1 MEKKLTPER
10 ELTFALPSSISDV
23 LRSSAIRSATEE
35 LLKTLDERSRRV
47 ITRRFGLD
55 GKAPKTLHSI
65 GQDEGVTRERIR
77 QIEQV
82 VLKNFKSEKS
92 NVTRSSVI
100 VNVQMALSQA
110 LIFLGGVAREE
121 MLCQLL
127 GLKDKTES
135 AALGFLLNCMS
146 DVREIRETNRW
157 KKYFR
162 NQKHVEVESVIE
174 SARAI
179 LNEKKVLCGD
189 EEFFG
194 KIRKGLGKDIADHVL
209 YSVLTITHDL
219 VRTTFGEWGIKGWV
233 EATPRGVGDKGFV
246 ILKRKKEPL
255 HFLQIT
261 NLINEANFD
270 NRKAHYQTVHNELI
284 RDERF
289 ILVGR
294 GTYALREWG
303 YQSGTVGDV
312 LERIM
317 KINSQAMMKED
328 LIDAVLKERMVKRNT
343 ILLAL
348 QNRKRFMKDENG
360 KYALLQKEGTESQE
374 EKNQTQITGDS
385 KSANS
390 LVGDLA
396 SVIVSEDQTGGS
408 G

>member
-1 MEKKLTPER
+1 MNSQANTTGVPER
-10 ELTFALPSSISDV
+10 DLTFVLPSPV
-23 LRSSAIRSATEE
+23 LGVLHSSAIRLAADE

-47 ITRRFGLD
+47 IIRRFGLD

-82 VLKNFKSEKS
+82 VLKNFRSEKNKAS
-92 NVTRSSVI
+92 ESSDVGK
-100 VNVQMALSQA
+100 VQVALSQA
-110 LIFLGGVAREE
+110 LSFLGGVAREE

-162 NQKHVEVESVIE
+162 NQKHVEVESIIE
-174 SARAI
+174 MARTI
-179 LNEKKVLCGD
+179 LNEQKTLCND
-189 EEFFG
+189 KDFFD
-194 KIRKGLGKDIADHVL
+194 KIRKRLGKDIVDHIL
-209 YSVLTITHDL
+209 YSVLTIAHDL

-233 EATPRGVGDKGFV
+233 EATPRGVGDKAYV
-246 ILKRKKEPL
+246 VLKRHKEPL
-255 HFLQIT
+255 HFLKIT
-261 NLINEANFD
+261 ELINGAGFD
-270 NRKAHYQTVHNELI
+270 NRKAHHQTVHNELI

-303 YQSGTVGDV
+303 YQPGTVGDV

-317 KINSQAMMKED
+317 KTNSQATMKED

-348 QNRKRFMKDENG
+348 QNRKRFTRDENG
-360 KYALLQKEGTESQE
+360 RYTFLQKEEKESQG
-374 EKNQTQITGDS
+374 EKNQTQITGDN
-385 KSANS
+385 NS
-390 LVGDLA
+390 VVA
-396 SVIVSEDQTGGS
+396 EDQTGGA

>member
-1 MEKKLTPER
+1 METGIALRHKLT
-10 ELTFALPSSISDV
+10 FDLPSSISDV
-23 LRSSAIRSATEE
+23 LRPSAIRLATDE

-47 ITRRFGLD
+47 IVRRFGLD
-55 GKAPKTLHSI
+55 GQEPKTLHSI

-82 VLKNFKSEKS
+82 VLKNFKSEKNNIVGLS
-92 NVTRSSVI
+92 GVKSV
-100 VNVQMALSQA
+100 QAALSQA
-110 LIFLGGVAREE
+110 LIYLGGVAREE
-121 MLCQLL
+121 MLGQLL
-127 GLKDKTES
+127 GLKNKTES
-135 AALGFLLNCMS
+135 AALGFLLNCMA

-162 NQKHVEVESVIE
+162 SQKHVEVESVIE
-174 SARAI
+174 TARTI
-179 LNEKKVLCGD
+179 LNEQKALCAD
-189 EEFFG
+189 KDFFG
-194 KIRKGLGKDIADHVL
+194 KIRKRLGKDIEDHVL
-209 YSVLTITHDL
+209 YSVLIIAHDL

-233 EATPRGVGDKGFV
+233 EATPRGVGDKAYV
-246 ILKRKKEPL
+246 VLKRKKEPL
-255 HFLQIT
+255 HFSKIT
-261 NLINEANFD
+261 ELINEADFD
-270 NRKAHYQTVHNELI
+270 NRKAHHQTVHNELI

-317 KINSQAMMKED
+317 KTNSQAMLKED

-348 QNRKRFMKDENG
+348 QNRKRFMRDESG
-360 KYALLQKEGTESQE
+360 KYLLLQSNQKEKQE
-374 EKNQTQITGDS
+374 EKNQTQITNDG
-385 KSANS
+385 KEVNS
-390 LVGDLA
+390 PVGDLT
-396 SVIVSEDQTGGS
+396 STIVAEDQTGGA

>member
-1 MEKKLTPER
+1 MNSQANKEGTKFTSDRKLT
-10 ELTFALPSSISDV
+10 FVLPSPVLDV
-23 LRSSAIRSATEE
+23 LRPSAIRSATEE

-82 VLKNFKSEKS
+82 VLKNFRSEKS
-92 NVTRSSVI
+92 KTVEFSGTKR
-100 VNVQMALSQA
+100 VQTALSQA
-110 LIFLGGVAREE
+110 LTFLGGVAREE

-127 GLKDKTES
+127 DLKDKTES
-135 AALGFLLNCMS
+135 AALGFLLNCMP

-157 KKYFR
+157 KKYFL
-162 NQKHVEVESVIE
+162 NQKHVEVESVVE

-179 LNEKKVLCGD
+179 LNEQKALCAD

-194 KIRKGLGKDIADHVL
+194 KIRKRLGKDIADHIL
-209 YSVLTITHDL
+209 YSVLTIAHDL
-219 VRTTFGEWGIKGWV
+219 VRTTFGEWGVKGWV
-233 EATPRGVGDKGFV
+233 EATPRGVGDKAYV
-246 ILKRKKEPL
+246 VLKRNKEPL
-255 HFLQIT
+255 HFLKIT
-261 NLINEANFD
+261 DLINGADFD
-270 NRKAHYQTVHNELI
+270 NRKAHHQTVHNELI

-317 KINSQAMMKED
+317 KTNSQAVMKED

-348 QNRKRFMKDENG
+348 QNRKRFVRDENG
-360 KYALLQKEGTESQE
+360 KYALLQKEGKEIQG
-374 EKNQTQITGDS
+374 EKNQTQIINNS
-385 KSANS
+385 RSA
-390 LVGDLA
+390 VA
-396 SVIVSEDQTGGS
+396 EDQTGGA

>member
-1 MEKKLTPER
+1 MNSQSNTTGAPER
-10 ELTFALPSSISDV
+10 ELAFVLPSSVLDV
-23 LRSSAIRSATEE
+23 LRPSAISLAADE

-47 ITRRFGLD
+47 IVRRFGLD

-82 VLKNFKSEKS
+82 VLKNLKSQKNKALGSSDVEK
-92 NVTRSSVI
+92 
-100 VNVQMALSQA
+100 VQTALSQA

-121 MLCQLL
+121 ILCQLL

-162 NQKHVEVESVIE
+162 NQKHEDVESIIDA
-174 SARAI
+174 ARAI
-179 LNEKKVLCGD
+179 LNEQKTLCND
-189 EEFFG
+189 KDLFD
-194 KIRKGLGKDIADHVL
+194 KIRKRLGKDTADHIL
-209 YSVLTITHDL
+209 YSVLTIAHDL

-233 EATPRGVGDKGFV
+233 EATPRGVGDKAYV
-246 ILKRKKEPL
+246 VLKRHKEPL
-255 HFLQIT
+255 HFLKIT
-261 NLINEANFD
+261 ELINGAGFD
-270 NRKAHYQTVHNELI
+270 NRKAHHQTVHNELI

-294 GTYALREWG
+294 GTYALHEWG

-317 KINSQAMMKED
+317 KTNSQATMKED

-348 QNRKRFMKDENG
+348 QNRKRFTRDENG
-360 KYALLQKEGTESQE
+360 RYTFLQKNEKENQE
-374 EKNQTQITGDS
+374 EKNQTQITGDN
-385 KSANS
+385 NS
-390 LVGDLA
+390 VVA
-396 SVIVSEDQTGGS
+396 EDQTGGA

>member
-1 MEKKLTPER
+1 MNSQTDTIETKSTLER
-10 ELTFALPSSISDV
+10 ELTFVLPVQVLDV
-23 LRSSAIRSATEE
+23 LHSSAIRSAAEE
-35 LLKTLDERSRRV
+35 LLKALDERSRRV

-55 GKAPKTLHSI
+55 GQAPKTLHSI

-82 VLKNFKSEKS
+82 VLKNFRSEKRKATES
-92 NVTRSSVI
+92 PSVEK
-100 VNVQMALSQA
+100 VQTALSQA
-110 LIFLGGVAREE
+110 LTFLGGVAREE

-127 GLKDKTES
+127 GLKVKTES
-135 AALGFLLNCMS
+135 AALVFLLNCMS

-162 NQKHVEVESVIE
+162 SQKHVEVEAVIE
-174 SARAI
+174 IARAI
-179 LNEKKVLCGD
+179 LNEQKTLCAD
-189 EEFFG
+189 KDFFG
-194 KIRKGLGKDIADHVL
+194 KIRKNSGKDIPDHVL
-209 YSVLTITHDL
+209 YSVLTIAHDL

-233 EATPRGVGDKGFV
+233 EATPRGVGDKAYV
-246 ILKRKKEPL
+246 VLKRNKEPL
-255 HFLQIT
+255 HFLKIT
-261 NLINEANFD
+261 DLINGADFD
-270 NRKAHYQTVHNELI
+270 NRKAHHQTVHNELI

-317 KINSQAMMKED
+317 KTNGQAALKED
-328 LIDAVLKERMVKRNT
+328 LIDAVLKERIVKRNT

-348 QNRKRFMKDENG
+348 QNRKRFARDENG
-360 KYALLQKEGTESQE
+360 KYTLLQKEEMEKQE
-374 EKNQTQITGDS
+374 EKNQTQITDDN
-385 KSANS
+385 KN
-390 LVGDLA
+390 V
-396 SVIVSEDQTGGS
+396 VVEDQTGGA